1 MVRILRMIRI
11 PGRLLGMEEEPR
23 VVQSGWAGRHMR
35 DLLDA
40 AQRGEATQ
48 VNRYQTP
55 IAVVVPFD
63 WFEEAREAL
72 KSTK

>member
-1 MVRILRMIRI
+1 
-11 PGRLLGMEEEPR
+11 
-23 VVQSGWAGRHMR
+23 MR

-55 IAVVVPFD
+55 LAVVVPFD
-63 WFEEAREAL
+63 WFEKAREAL
-72 KSTK
+72 KHNQK

>member
-1 MVRILRMIRI
+1 
-11 PGRLLGMEEEPR
+11 
-23 VVQSGWAGRHMR
+23 MR

-72 KSTK
+72 KNTK